1 MTQVPPPTPQPVV
14 PVCYRHPRREAHVR
28 CTRCERPI
36 CPDCM
41 TEASVGHQC
50 PECVSQGRRTTR
62 SMRTVFGGTAAG
74 IRGWVSAGLVSVNT
88 LLLFI
93 SVGSTGGLNAL
104 FGGGFGGLLGQ
115 ATPVTDGGAV
125 VGECVNNKF
134 NPTHFVTCGVA
145 DGEYYRLFTYMFLHY
160 GLIHLATNMISL
172 WFIGRALEAALG
184 PVRFTILYLVAGLG
198 GGVACYVF
206 TPTGGTVGA
215 SGAIFGLFAALFVVL
230 RRLGRDTTSFIPLL
244 VINIA
249 ISFAPGIS
257 LAGHLGG
264 LATGAVVAVA
274 MAYSPQKSRNVVTTL
289 VVAGLLLLMGAAVIA
304 QTASLQMTVPS
315 A

>member
-1 MTQVPPPTPQPVV
+1 MTQVPPTTPQPVV

-28 CTRCERPI
+28 CTRCNRPI

-50 PECVSQGRRTTR
+50 PECVSEGRRTSR
-62 SMRTVFGGTAAG
+62 SVRTIFGGTAAG
-74 IRGWVSAGLVSVNT
+74 ARGWVSAGLVAINT

-93 SVGSTGGLNAL
+93 SVGMSGGFGAL

-115 ATPVTDGGAV
+115 ATPLTQDGAV
-125 VGECVNNKF
+125 VGQCPVRLGNGLQ
-134 NPTHFVTCGVA
+134 FVPCGVA
-145 DGEYYRLFTYMFLHY
+145 EGEYYRLFTYMFLHY
-160 GLIHLATNMISL
+160 GLIHLVTNMFSL
-172 WFIGRALEAALG
+172 LILGRALEAALG
-184 PVRFTILYLVAGLG
+184 PLRFTVLYLVAGLG
-198 GGVACYVF
+198 GGVAVYVF
-206 TPTGGTVGA
+206 TPTGATVGA

-244 VINIA
+244 VINVL

-264 LATGAVVAVA
+264 LVTGAAIALA
-274 MAYSPQKSRNVVTTL
+274 MAYAPSKSRNVVTTL
-289 VVAGLLLLMGAAVIA
+289 VVVGLLVLMVAAVIA
-304 QTASLQMTVPS
+304 QTAALHMNV

>member
-1 MTQVPPPTPQPVV
+1 MTQVPPTTPQPVV

-28 CTRCERPI
+28 CTRCNQPI

-50 PECVSQGRRTTR
+50 PECVAEGRRTTR
-62 SMRTVFGGTAAG
+62 SVRTIFGGTTAG
-74 IRGWVSAGLVSVNT
+74 VRGWVSAGLVSINT

-93 SVGSTGGLNAL
+93 SVGTGGMSAL

-115 ATPVTDGGAV
+115 STPLTNAGAV
-125 VGECVNNKF
+125 VGECPARVGNGIQ
-134 NPTHFVTCGVA
+134 FVPCGVA
-145 DGEYYRLFTYMFLHY
+145 EGEFYRLFTYMFLHY
-160 GLIHLATNMISL
+160 GLVHLITNMFSL
-172 WFIGRALEAALG
+172 LILGRALEAALG
-184 PVRFTILYLVAGLG
+184 PLRFTVLYLVAGLG

-206 TPTGGTVGA
+206 TPAGPTAGA

-230 RRLGRDTTSFIPLL
+230 RRLGRDTTAFIPLL
-244 VINIA
+244 VINVL

-264 LATGAVVAVA
+264 LVTGAAIAVA
-274 MAYSPQKSRNVVTTL
+274 MAYAPSKSRKLVTAL

-304 QTASLQMTVPS
+304 QTAALNMGNV

>member
-28 CTRCERPI
+28 CTRCNRPI

-50 PECVSQGRRTTR
+50 PECVSEGRRASR
-62 SMRTVFGGTAAG
+62 PVRTIFGGTTAG
-74 IRGWVSAGLVSVNT
+74 ARGWVSAGLVSINT

-93 SVGSTGGLNAL
+93 SVGTSGGFGAL

-115 ATPVTDGGAV
+115 ATPLTQDGAV
-125 VGECVNNKF
+125 VGQCGVRLGNAVQF
-134 NPTHFVTCGVA
+134 APCGVA
-145 DGEYYRLFTYMFLHY
+145 EGEYYRLFTYMFLHY
-160 GLIHLATNMISL
+160 GLIHLVTNMFSL
-172 WFIGRALEAALG
+172 LVLGRALEAALG
-184 PVRFTILYLVAGLG
+184 PLRFTVLYLVAGLG
-198 GGVACYVF
+198 GGVAVYVF
-206 TPTGGTVGA
+206 TPTGATVGA

-244 VINIA
+244 VINVL

-264 LATGAVVAVA
+264 LVTGAAIALA
-274 MAYSPQKSRNVVTTL
+274 MAYAPPKSRNLVTTL
-289 VVAGLLLLMGAAVIA
+289 VVAGLLLAMGAAVIA
-304 QTASLQMTVPS
+304 QTAALNMNV